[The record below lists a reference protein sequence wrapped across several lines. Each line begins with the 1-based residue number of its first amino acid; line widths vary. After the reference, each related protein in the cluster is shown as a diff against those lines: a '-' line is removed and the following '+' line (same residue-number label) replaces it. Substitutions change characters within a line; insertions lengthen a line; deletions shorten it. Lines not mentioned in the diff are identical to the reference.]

1 MPLPTRGPPGH
12 FHRTKEKKMSR
23 ELVIVAIGVALFG
36 VAVCVA
42 VWERNPPGPTVG
54 ERIAAIERDCE
65 LQLFKGS
72 KIKYRE
78 DLYDALAKMTRGEF
92 DRWKQSAKE
101 AQRHCIGLA
110 LEFDP
115 EAATVFTNVHGKID

>member
-1 MPLPTRGPPGH
+1 M
-12 FHRTKEKKMSR
+12 TKKIA
-23 ELVIVAIGVALFG
+23 IVCVVLISLG
-36 VAVCVA
+36 VA
-42 VWERNPPGPTVG
+42 VWERNPSRPSVG
-54 ERIAAIERDCE
+54 ERLAAIERDCE
-65 LQLFKGS
+65 LQFFKGT

-78 DLYDALAKMTRGEF
+78 DLYDALAKMTPGQRNL
-92 DRWKQSAKE
+92 WKQSAKE